1 MLTQNT
7 GEQQQTRSNPCANE
21 SIKLPTSPTAN
32 HRVNYSIR
40 KLSSGS
46 SKEVV
51 TEGNKWQLSSLNAGR
66 SFQKQK
72 LEHEILDAKEPIVL
86 PPYYLNRLS
95 GIDDTDDVDPDEIP
109 PPERSIIHNKS
120 TAALVCDGMVCRKCK
135 RVGAVVMSF
144 PSIGVQTIPRLHC
157 RHCVWTKDADIPKV
171 LSRQASYKKAIVD
184 YDTNI
189 KFGLSFVANGDG
201 GRHAQRFLSLM
212 SLPNATTMG
221 KSTFPKIERVLS
233 DPIRNITERL
243 LVDNLVT
250 EVKLSYGDA
259 LPEWFEAWQ
268 LAVVSSDPYDLEKPF
283 ISVGMDMGWQK
294 RASGHRYDSSSGHAF
309 LVGMRTRKPVAMC
322 LKSAFCRVC
331 CFHIN
336 QRNLEPEDIPE
347 HECMVN
353 HSGSAGSMEA
363 ASLIEMCEYLYD
375 NLHTGLA
382 TVVTDDDSKMKSQ
395 CQWSNEDFLQHIG
408 KPQRVK
414 KWLIVGSKPDS

>member
-1 MLTQNT
+1 M
-7 GEQQQTRSNPCANE
+7 
-21 SIKLPTSPTAN
+21 
-32 HRVNYSIR
+32 
-40 KLSSGS
+40 
-46 SKEVV
+46 
-51 TEGNKWQLSSLNAGR
+51 
-66 SFQKQK
+66 
-72 LEHEILDAKEPIVL
+72 
-86 PPYYLNRLS
+86 
-95 GIDDTDDVDPDEIP
+95 
-109 PPERSIIHNKS
+109 
-120 TAALVCDGMVCRKCK
+120 
-135 RVGAVVMSF
+135 
-144 PSIGVQTIPRLHC
+144 
-157 RHCVWTKDADIPKV
+157 KDADIPKV
-171 LSRQASYKKAIVD
+171 STRQVSYKKAIVD

-201 GRHAQRFLSLM
+201 GRHAQCFLSLM

-221 KSTFPKIERVLS
+221 KSTFPKIERVFS

-259 LPEWFEAWQ
+259 LPEWFEAWR

-294 RASGHRYDSSSGHAF
+294 RSSGRRYDSSSGHAF

-336 QRNLEPEDIPE
+336 QRNLEPEDVPE

-353 HSGSAGSMEA
+353 HSGRAGSMEA
-363 ASLIEMCEYLYD
+363 ASLIEMWEYLFD
-375 NLHTGLA
+375 NLHTALE
-382 TVVTDDDSKMKSQ
+382 TVVTHEDSKMKAQ

-408 KPQRVK
+408 KPKRVK
-414 KWLIVGSKPDS
+414 K